1 MGSFFCCILS
11 LIFATLSQIFG
22 GVVDVLKLLL
32 YITSMNFLKPIIC
45 MLLSLSLVG
54 CAVSKNPNPVIRY
67 GANAGASLA
76 LPGLAGAAVI
86 AVVAGAAE
94 DEDKD
99 KKYYYQSESDRQRQ
113 KERDD
118 NIMAAFGISLAVAGV
133 GCLVGGLIGGTV
145 GFFKWMFNG
154 FEDDHDKEY
163 SDLSEDILPPARDDK
178 PKVKSPRALKDSVD
192 KSSTWDD
199 FGLEYFEKMK

>member
-133 GCLVGGLIGGTV
+133 GCLVGGLVGGTI

-154 FEDDHDKEY
+154 FEDDHDKDY
-163 SDLSEDILPPARDDK
+163 SDLPEEILPPARDDAYK
-178 PKVKSPRALKDSVD
+178 YGSKLK
-192 KSSTWDD
+192 
-199 FGLEYFEKMK
+199 